1 MKRSVFNIAVIVFG
15 LGLILFGFRQQFGEN
30 IDKISEIKA
39 KGVVS
44 RIINEAIAETFA
56 SEENQNRLFSVEN
69 NKDSVKTVQPN
80 TILLNR
86 MISDFGIML
95 QDRYEAAEPKKVKI
109 PAGALTGSKF
119 LSMTGLGVNIR
130 ILPLSVSSCSY
141 ESAFETQGINQ
152 TRYKIFLTV
161 ESTVRVLQP
170 FSSKSIEVNNR
181 ILLAEM
187 VIVGDVPESYVNVPK
202 DEILDAIN

>member
-1 MKRSVFNIAVIVFG
+1 M
-15 LGLILFGFRQQFGEN
+15 
-30 IDKISEIKA
+30 
-39 KGVVS
+39 
-44 RIINEAIAETFA
+44 
-56 SEENQNRLFSVEN
+56 
-69 NKDSVKTVQPN
+69 
-80 TILLNR
+80 
-86 MISDFGIML
+86 
-95 QDRYEAAEPKKVKI
+95 
-109 PAGALTGSKF
+109 
-119 LSMTGLGVNIR
+119 NIR

>member
-1 MKRSVFNIAVIVFG
+1 MKRSVFSIAVIVFG

-95 QDRYEAAEPKKVKI
+95 QDRYEAVEPKKVKI
-109 PAGALTGSKF
+109 PVGALTGSKF

>member
-1 MKRSVFNIAVIVFG
+1 MKRSVFSIAVIVFG

-95 QDRYEAAEPKKVKI
+95 QDRYEAVEPKKVKI

>member
-1 MKRSVFNIAVIVFG
+1 MKRSVFSIAVIVFG

-39 KGVVS
+39 TGVVS
-44 RIINEAIAETFA
+44 RIINEEIAETFA

-95 QDRYEAAEPKKVKI
+95 QDRYEAAEPKKAKI

>member
-1 MKRSVFNIAVIVFG
+1 MKRSVFSIAVIVFG

-95 QDRYEAAEPKKVKI
+95 QDRYEAVEPKKVKI
-109 PAGALTGSKF
+109 PVGALTGSKF

-152 TRYKIFLTV
+152 TRYKIFLNV

>member
-1 MKRSVFNIAVIVFG
+1 MKRSVFSIAVIVFG

-80 TILLNR
+80 TNLLNR

>member
-1 MKRSVFNIAVIVFG
+1 MKRSVFSIAVIVFG

-130 ILPLSVSSCSY
+130 ILPLSVS
-141 ESAFETQGINQ
+141 
-152 TRYKIFLTV
+152 
-161 ESTVRVLQP
+161 
-170 FSSKSIEVNNR
+170 
-181 ILLAEM
+181 
-187 VIVGDVPESYVNVPK
+187 
-202 DEILDAIN
+202 

>member
-1 MKRSVFNIAVIVFG
+1 MKRSVFSIAVIVFG

-86 MISDFGIML
+86 MISNFGIML

>member
-1 MKRSVFNIAVIVFG
+1 MKRSVFSIAVIVFG

-95 QDRYEAAEPKKVKI
+95 QNRYEAAEPKKVKI

>member
-1 MKRSVFNIAVIVFG
+1 MKRSVFSIAVIVFG

-109 PAGALTGSKF
+109 PAGTLTGSKF

>member
-1 MKRSVFNIAVIVFG
+1 MKRSVFSIAVIVFG

-187 VIVGDVPESYVNVPK
+187 VIVGDVPESYVNVPN

>member
-1 MKRSVFNIAVIVFG
+1 MKRSVFSIAVIVFG

-86 MISDFGIML
+86 MISDF
-95 QDRYEAAEPKKVKI
+95 
-109 PAGALTGSKF
+109 
-119 LSMTGLGVNIR
+119 
-130 ILPLSVSSCSY
+130 
-141 ESAFETQGINQ
+141 
-152 TRYKIFLTV
+152 
-161 ESTVRVLQP
+161 
-170 FSSKSIEVNNR
+170 
-181 ILLAEM
+181 
-187 VIVGDVPESYVNVPK
+187 
-202 DEILDAIN
+202 

>member
-1 MKRSVFNIAVIVFG
+1 MTRSVVSIAVIVFG

>member
-1 MKRSVFNIAVIVFG
+1 MKRSVFSIAVIVFG

>member
-1 MKRSVFNIAVIVFG
+1 
-15 LGLILFGFRQQFGEN
+15 
-30 IDKISEIKA
+30 
-39 KGVVS
+39 
-44 RIINEAIAETFA
+44 
-56 SEENQNRLFSVEN
+56 
-69 NKDSVKTVQPN
+69 
-80 TILLNR
+80 

-95 QDRYEAAEPKKVKI
+95 QDRYEAVEPKKVKI
-109 PAGALTGSKF
+109 PVGALTGSKF

>member
-1 MKRSVFNIAVIVFG
+1 MKRSVFSIAVIVFG

-95 QDRYEAAEPKKVKI
+95 QDIYEAAEPKKVKI

>member
-1 MKRSVFNIAVIVFG
+1 MKRSVFSIAVIVFG

-95 QDRYEAAEPKKVKI
+95 QDRYEAAEPKKAKI

>member
-1 MKRSVFNIAVIVFG
+1 MKRSVFSIAVIVFG

-86 MISDFGIML
+86 DI
-95 QDRYEAAEPKKVKI
+95 
-109 PAGALTGSKF
+109 
-119 LSMTGLGVNIR
+119 
-130 ILPLSVSSCSY
+130 
-141 ESAFETQGINQ
+141 
-152 TRYKIFLTV
+152 
-161 ESTVRVLQP
+161 
-170 FSSKSIEVNNR
+170 
-181 ILLAEM
+181 
-187 VIVGDVPESYVNVPK
+187 
-202 DEILDAIN
+202 